1 VLRKFVPVSHNG
13 APEVCQDFIA
23 IRGRSGEDV
32 GTLEPTP
39 CSPFIFP
46 GRKGVPHV
54 HLHLFTETSRWFDRG
69 HICGLSELEPNRL

>member
-1 VLRKFVPVSHNG
+1 MLRKFVPVSHNG

-46 GRKGVPHV
+46 SRKGVTHI
-54 HLHLFTETSRWFDRG
+54 HLHIFTEASRWCDHG
-69 HICGLSELEPNRL
+69 HICQLSDLEPNKS